1 MVEQRVQV
9 HRIPAYDKSH
19 EKRRRQIPEQVQHVE
34 PVMVRVQA
42 GDRAAHRVDA
52 VGKGQPWVQF
62 AEEVMKMDPPPG
74 GERQAGEK
82 VVEDKA
88 FPSPGTSPDVYPLR
102 AACRGHQLLTEGVKA
117 GDE

>member
-1 MVEQRVQV
+1 
-9 HRIPAYDKSH
+9 
-19 EKRRRQIPEQVQHVE
+19 
-34 PVMVRVQA
+34 
-42 GDRAAHRVDA
+42 
-52 VGKGQPWVQF
+52 
-62 AEEVMKMDPPPG
+62 MKMDPPPG

>member
-1 MVEQRVQV
+1 QAATGCHLPHHRLQV
-9 HRIPAYDKSH
+9 GRSGGI
-19 EKRRRQIPEQVQHVE
+19 
-34 PVMVRVQA
+34 
-42 GDRAAHRVDA
+42 
-52 VGKGQPWVQF
+52 QPLVQF

-88 FPSPGTSPDVYPLR
+88 FPSPGTSPDVHPLR
-102 AACRGHQLLTEGVKA
+102 PACRGHQLLTEGVKA